1 MILKLKSK
9 VKNRTHTKIQTYK
22 KLTNFHFKSFQV
34 KIRDSKW
41 KLSEVLRLMIKKYKT
56 EW

>member
-41 KLSEVLRLMIKKYKT
+41 KLSEVLRPMIKKYKT